1 MKDSILGSAR
11 KLMAVS
17 LAGALALGSIGT
29 ALAQSPGEDGDKKY
43 GIFGTVV
50 DKGNSQLTVRTRQ
63 GEELELAISAD
74 TSFRVPGETEADLD
88 SVQEGS
94 RVAVLA
100 QGDAD
105 ARTALKVMVVPG
117 EPQRHHRVLTVV
129 DISGNT
135 VIAQDAQGNQVEVEL
150 DHEVSQDIQGQLVT
164 FIGVA
169 SQKSNRFKANA
180 EVKIA
185 QVVERLEAH
194 ALKLAERAEAEA
206 SAEAKLR
213 LRDNLAQLKARLE
226 ASMQKHL
233 DVFTRVIA
241 SAPEQ
246 SQASLKGALELTL
259 QGYQQALDVLAGAEG
274 SAEARLKLR
283 PAHGT
288 VESVDAAAGG
298 LTIKTDSGA
307 TLSLKV
313 DSETEVR
320 LNGQEA
326 TLADLEAGTVVS
338 VRYNS
343 ETMVAAEVIARART
357 EARASGV
364 IASVDSASGQV
375 TVELDNG
382 RTIGLRV
389 DTATEIE
396 INGQPATLADLE
408 AGASVKVRY
417 DASTGVALQIEAR
430 AEAEAEEDTEDD
442 ATARG
447 TVKSVNTLAGQIVI
461 EAEDGTE
468 ITLNITS
475 DTETSIDGQ
484 AATLAALAA
493 IIGASA
499 EVEYSTETSNALSIE
514 VTGNASSSLGLP

>member
-11 KLMAVS
+11 KAVAVA

-29 ALAQSPGEDGDKKY
+29 ALAQSPGEEGGKKH

-50 DKGNSQLTVRTRQ
+50 ARGDSELTVRTRQ
-63 GEELELAISAD
+63 GEEVDLAISAD
-74 TSFRVPGETEADLD
+74 TSFRVPGEAEADLSD
-88 SVQEGS
+88 VPEGS
-94 RVAVLA
+94 RVAILA
-100 QGDAD
+100 QGEAD

-117 EPQRHHRVLTVV
+117 KPQREHRVLTVV
-129 DISGNT
+129 DVSGNT
-135 VIAQDAQGNQVEVEL
+135 VVAQDSDGNQVEVEL
-150 DHEVSQDIQGQLVT
+150 DHEVSQDIRGQLVT

-206 SAEAKLR
+206 SAEARLR

-226 ASMQKHL
+226 ASMRKHL
-233 DVFTRVIA
+233 DVFAEVIA
-241 SAPEQ
+241 RAPEQ
-246 SQASLKGALELTL
+246 SQAPLKGALELTL
-259 QGYQQALDVLAGAEG
+259 QGYQQALDTLAGAEG
-274 SAEARLKLR
+274 SAEARLK
-283 PAHGT
+283 
-288 VESVDAAAGG
+288 
-298 LTIKTDSGA
+298 
-307 TLSLKV
+307 
-313 DSETEVR
+313 
-320 LNGQEA
+320 
-326 TLADLEAGTVVS
+326 
-338 VRYNS
+338 
-343 ETMVAAEVIARART
+343 RT

-375 TVELDNG
+375 TVELDSG
-382 RTIGLRV
+382 RTLGLRV

-408 AGASVKVRY
+408 TGVSVKVRY
-417 DASTGVALQIEAR
+417 DASTSVALEIKAR
-430 AEAEAEEDTEDD
+430 AEADEDTEDEAKED
-442 ATARG
+442 TKAQG
-447 TVKSVNTLAGQIVI
+447 TVKSVNLVSGQIVI

-499 EVEYSTETSNALSIE
+499 EVEYSTETGDALSIE